1 TCPGK
6 SNDPCERRVYF
17 DASLSSDNDSTD
29 GTNGIISYEWRIYS
43 DRRYDQLP
51 SGSPYHEYVRPTSDF
66 TYAFKN
72 VTADPTGNTAGTPIR
87 MDLTVQDRANKD
99 SEKYRLFF
107 QIVPE
112 DFGDAPPVVDILT
125 PEEGDSQSG
134 ALVWINGT
142 VSSGVEDGDLMIQV
156 ALSGSDLNLT
166 PTQQFARKG
175 AMKFNSTSSLG
186 DGSNFQLALG
196 IDDLYQVG
204 EGVTQT
210 VYIKIQE
217 GSDGVAIYQQIQIN
231 LIPIE
236 EETGDGGGIV
246 VEPENTEGGSAT
258 NLLLIVAGL
267 VFALVAIVGV
277 TLLIMRSRGGD
288 DAVGGGEQAVFGGVE
303 TMDPK
308 EAYVQQL
315 IAQGYPEETARA
327 YAEQYASH
335 FQQ

>member
-1 TCPGK
+1 
-6 SNDPCERRVYF
+6 
-17 DASLSSDNDSTD
+17 
-29 GTNGIISYEWRIYS
+29 
-43 DRRYDQLP
+43 
-51 SGSPYHEYVRPTSDF
+51 
-66 TYAFKN
+66 
-72 VTADPTGNTAGTPIR
+72 

-107 QIVPE
+107 QVVPE
-112 DFGDAPPVVDILT
+112 DFGDAPPDYSILT
-125 PEEGDSQSG
+125 PEEGDSQQG
-134 ALVWINGT
+134 PLVWINGT
-142 VSSGVEDGDLMIQV
+142 VNSGVEDNDLMIQV

-166 PTQQFARKG
+166 PTQQFSRKSD
-175 AMKFNSTSSLG
+175 MKFNSTSGLG
-186 DGSNFQLALG
+186 NEDGFTLALG
-196 IDDLYQVG
+196 IDDLYKVG

-236 EETGDGGGIV
+236 EDTGDGGGTV
-246 VEPENTEGGSAT
+246 VDSEGTEADSSSS
-258 NLLLIVAGL
+258 LLLIVAGL
-267 VFALVAIVGV
+267 IFGLVAVVGV
-277 TLLIMRSRGGD
+277 TLFLMRGRGGD
-288 DAVGGGEQAVFGGVE
+288 NTVSGGEQAVFGGVE